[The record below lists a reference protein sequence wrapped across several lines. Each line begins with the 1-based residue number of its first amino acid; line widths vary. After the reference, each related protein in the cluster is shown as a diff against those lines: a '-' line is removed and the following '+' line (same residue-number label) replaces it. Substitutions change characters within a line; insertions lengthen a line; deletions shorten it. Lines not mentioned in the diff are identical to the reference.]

1 MVCLL
6 LLQLEGEAVALEVGL
21 LRGPAA
27 KVGGPEVLRFG
38 LAGTDTGSEPGRRVR
53 LKYLS
58 LHQALSSLSPQCTS
72 LCQDRGPLQRAV
84 RSLERC
90 ILASLSSAGR
100 EPPSS
105 GAGCS

>member
-6 LLQLEGEAVALEVGL
+6 LLQLEGEAVALEGGL

-38 LAGTDTGSEPGRRVR
+38 LAGTDTGSE
-53 LKYLS
+53 
-58 LHQALSSLSPQCTS
+58 PQCTS